1 MNLLK
6 FAALTIK
13 EKEMEMFNFTIKVS
27 GRIIDVCVLATSKKR
42 AITKVTGMY
51 GFGVEFIG

>member
-1 MNLLK
+1 M
-6 FAALTIK
+6 K
-13 EKEMEMFNFTIKVS
+13 EYNFTIQVGQSIKYVT
-27 GRIIDVCVLATSKKR
+27 VLAPSKKR